1 MTEDVHIILDLSPA
15 VQELLEEQG
24 IDLYAEIQRQVP
36 SVRISMQSDLNAPT
50 GSRGDVVTIIVV
62 TTSLISTL
70 TPIILRILNM
80 IAPPDRA
87 QTYHIE
93 ETITHSTD
101 GNTTIVR
108 KRVLSL
114 SEQHPAL
121 RLPDKLLPQAPEKLT
136 PEPEQ

>member
-15 VQELLEEQG
+15 VQALLEEQD
-24 IDLYAEIQRQVP
+24 IDLYAEIQRQMP
-36 SVRISMQSDLNAPT
+36 SARLSTQSDPNAPT
-50 GSRGDVVTIIVV
+50 GSRGDVVTIIAV
-62 TTSLISTL
+62 TTSLVSAL

-93 ETITHSTD
+93 ETITHNTD
-101 GNTTIVR
+101 GSTTTVR
-108 KRVLSL
+108 KRVLSQ

-121 RLPDKLLPQAPEKLT
+121 RLPDKPPPHAPDKLT
-136 PEPEQ
+136 PEPEK